1 MNRVTSETGSEARVQ
16 STHPRE
22 RVVIEIPRSS
32 IAEGAAWPLPAS
44 KSHVIRWLMLA
55 SQSQSKMEIHHQGE
69 VGEDIRRVI
78 SSLNRLGAK
87 IEMMGDKIL
96 VGISDVGFPI
106 HTSNVLDLGN
116 SGTGFRMLM
125 SLCSSLPTETSIT
138 GDSSLRSRPFD
149 VLSSALL
156 AMGCDFE
163 RSNDGSVRISGPP
176 NSSSIELDLSKGSQP
191 LSALLI
197 ASPSMKVELEVHIRG
212 KPVSKGYLDLSY
224 EIASLTG
231 SENKFSEN
239 SLIIKPWEI
248 VLPEKVEVPP
258 ERSLVPVIMLL
269 ERLHSVDLGT
279 SMHLNSKLLGDA
291 IESLHENDVDSLD
304 LSDAS
309 DLITP
314 AAALL
319 AIGAGGTITGIGHV
333 GRKESHRVKTTV
345 ELLASFG
352 MIANSKDGGI
362 IEVPGG
368 QTLISPKFKVET
380 YNDHRVA
387 MTALALASRVGG
399 MIMGHDCVGATHPN
413 FTKTLLKLLQS

>member
-69 VGEDIRRVI
+69 VGEDVRRVI
-78 SSLNRLGAK
+78 SSLNGLGAK
-87 IEMMGDKIL
+87 IETMDGKIL
-96 VGISDVGFPI
+96 VGVSDVGFPI
-106 HTSNVLDLGN
+106 HASEGLDLGN
-116 SGTGFRMLM
+116 SGTGLRMMM
-125 SLCSSLPTETSIT
+125 SLCSSLPMETSIT

-279 SMHLNSKLLGDA
+279 SMHLNSKLLGSA

-319 AIGAGGTITGIGHV
+319 AIGEGGTITGIGHV
-333 GRKESHRVKTTV
+333 GRKESDRVKTTI
-345 ELLASFG
+345 ELLSSFG
-352 MIANSKDGGI
+352 MIAYSKDGGI

-368 QTLISPKFKVET
+368 QTLIRPEFRVET

-399 MIMGHDCVGATHPN
+399 AILGHGCVEASHPS
-413 FTKTLLKLLQS
+413 FTITLLELLQQ

>member
-22 RVVIEIPRSS
+22 RVVVEIPRSS

-44 KSHVIRWLMLA
+44 KSHIIRWLMLA
-55 SQSQSKMEIHHQGE
+55 SQSQSEMEICHQGE
-69 VGEDIRRVI
+69 IGQDVRNVV

-87 IEMMGDKIL
+87 IETMDGKIL
-96 VGISDVGFPI
+96 VGVSNVGFPI
-106 HTSNVLDLGN
+106 HASEGLDLGN
-116 SGTGFRMLM
+116 SGTGLRMMM
-125 SLCSSLPTETSIT
+125 SLCSSLPMETSIS

-279 SMHLNSKLLGDA
+279 SMHLNSKLLGSA

-319 AIGAGGTITGIGHV
+319 AIGEGGTITGIGHV
-333 GRKESHRVKTTV
+333 GRKESDRVKTTI
-345 ELLASFG
+345 ELLSSFG
-352 MIANSKDGGI
+352 MIAYSKDGGI

-368 QTLISPKFKVET
+368 QTLIRPEFRVET

-399 MIMGHDCVGATHPN
+399 AILGHGCVEASHPS
-413 FTKTLLKLLQS
+413 FTITLLELLQQ

>member
-1 MNRVTSETGSEARVQ
+1 MSRVTSETGSEARVQ

-22 RVVIEIPRSS
+22 RIVIEIPRSS

-44 KSHVIRWLMLA
+44 KSHIIRWLMLA
-55 SQSQSKMEIHHQGE
+55 SQSQSEMEICHQGE
-69 VGEDIRRVI
+69 IGQDVRNVV

-87 IEMMGDKIL
+87 IETMDGKIL
-96 VGISDVGFPI
+96 VGVSNVGFPI
-106 HTSNVLDLGN
+106 HASEGLDLGN
-116 SGTGFRMLM
+116 SGTGLRMMM
-125 SLCSSLPTETSIT
+125 SLCSSLPMETSIT

-319 AIGAGGTITGIGHV
+319 AIGEGGTITGIGHV
-333 GRKESHRVKTTV
+333 GRKESDRVKTTI
-345 ELLASFG
+345 ELLSSFG
-352 MIANSKDGGI
+352 MIAYSKDGGI

-368 QTLISPKFKVET
+368 QTLIRPEFRVET

-399 MIMGHDCVGATHPN
+399 AILGHGCVEASHPS
-413 FTKTLLKLLQS
+413 FTITLLELLQQ